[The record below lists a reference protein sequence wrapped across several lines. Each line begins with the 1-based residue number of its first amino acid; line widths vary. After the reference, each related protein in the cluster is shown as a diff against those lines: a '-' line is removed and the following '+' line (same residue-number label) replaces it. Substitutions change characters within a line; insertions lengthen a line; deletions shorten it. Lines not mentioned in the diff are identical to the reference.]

1 MVGNNIAFKITLFK
15 EMNKFFQF
23 NEYVEL
29 GKVFMDSKAYLIA
42 LEHLD
47 KALEYS

>member
-1 MVGNNIAFKITLFK
+1 MNLFK
-15 EMNKFFQF
+15 NMNKFFHF
-23 NEYVEL
+23 NELVEL
-29 GKVFMDSKAYLIA
+29 GKIFMDCKAYLIA